1 MTLPVDA
8 TLYLAFCLATAAL
21 VLLPGP
27 MVTLIVTNA
36 LARGT
41 RFGLATTA
49 GSAIGTSTFLVIGA
63 FGLAPLLALIAP
75 WYDVLGWL
83 GAAYLV
89 YLGVKQFRAA
99 PAASQA
105 PRAGD
110 LRAVFWQ
117 GVWVAMLNPKS
128 LLFYVAFFPQFITP
142 DLPIGPQ
149 LAVLSASFLI
159 IALAIDSLYAV
170 LAGRLNRV
178 FSNQRWARLRNRV
191 LGTVLMATG
200 AGLAASQR
208 S

>member
-1 MTLPVDA
+1 MTLSVDP

-27 MVTLIVTNA
+27 MVTLIVTNP
-36 LARGT
+36 LACGT

-63 FGLAPLLALIAP
+63 FGLAPVLALIAQ
-75 WYDVLGWL
+75 WYDVLRWL

-89 YLGVKQFRAA
+89 YLGVKQFR
-99 PAASQA
+99 AASQA

-178 FSNQRWARLRNRV
+178 FSNQRWARLRNRI